1 MLDKNDL
8 LFATSVLGGVG
19 TSCCHTNMTEKCTIA
34 PYCERLS
41 MDYPV
46 SAAVQCD
53 TIIRSYE
60 EKLATD
66 HPEVG
71 QVGTGAGETLD
82 SNYLIIY
89 GQPFSFL

>member
-8 LFATSVLGGVG
+8 LFAAVLGVG
-19 TSCCHTNMTEKCTIA
+19 CGHIICCHTNMTEKCTMA

-71 QVGTGAGETLD
+71 QAGTGAGETLD
-82 SNYLIIY
+82 SNYLIID
-89 GQPFSFL
+89 GQ

>member
-1 MLDKNDL
+1 M
-8 LFATSVLGGVG
+8 
-19 TSCCHTNMTEKCTIA
+19 A

-53 TIIRSYE
+53 TIICTNIRSYE

-66 HPEVG
+66 RPKVG
-71 QVGTGAGETLD
+71 QAGAGETLD
-82 SNYLIIY
+82 SNYLIID
-89 GQPFSFL
+89 GQPFFRTGSKWVQDHITP

>member
-1 MLDKNDL
+1 M
-8 LFATSVLGGVG
+8 
-19 TSCCHTNMTEKCTIA
+19 A

-41 MDYPV
+41 MDSPV

-66 HPEVG
+66 HPDVG
-71 QVGTGAGETLD
+71 QAGTGVRETLD
-82 SNYLIIY
+82 SNYLIID
-89 GQPFSFL
+89 GQPFFRTGSKWVQDHITT